1 MTSSSDTAFPEFIG
15 SAGGTSPTGGTPSP
29 GAGDAVPL
37 PSILIVDDDPGMIQA
52 LAKTLQGLG
61 RLRFATRGADALRLM
76 QESPPDL
83 VLLDA
88 QMPGL
93 SGFEVLDA
101 MRLDALLV
109 DLPVIMITSC
119 TEEEIEQAGLEK
131 GAADFIAKPLRP
143 AIVQARVRTQLR
155 LKVANDELRQMSAED
170 RRKLAKA
177 MNDLRASHARLK
189 QTADDL
195 ALANEGLLQF
205 VRMASHDMREPLN
218 TMVQFTGLVVEDHA
232 PVFPEDA
239 QRYLQLVLK
248 AGHRMRTLLDD
259 VVRYARLQQAGEAEP
274 HAPVALDTIL
284 NDLRDALAARL
295 QNSGG
300 TLHIEPLPQ
309 VMGHASLLSLLFQ
322 NLLANALKFVPAGR
336 TPEVRVSVK
345 KDDHMARV
353 TVSDN
358 GIGIAPEHLSKL
370 FQPFQ
375 RLHLRKDFEGTGLG
389 LSICRQIAELHG
401 GSIDVH
407 ASPEGGSSF
416 SVTLPLV
423 WKDSPPAPPSVP
435 SPGGK
440 G

>member
-1 MTSSSDTAFPEFIG
+1 MTTASDTAFPESTG
-15 SAGGTSPTGGTPSP
+15 SAVPMGGK
-29 GAGDAVPL
+29 PL
-37 PSILIVDDDPGMIQA
+37 PGERDHATLPGILIVDDDPGMIQA

-76 QESPPDL
+76 KESTPDL

-101 MRLDALLV
+101 MRIEPLLV
-109 DLPVIMITSC
+109 GLPVIMITSHA
-119 TEEEIEQAGLEK
+119 EEDFEQAGLEK
-131 GAADFIAKPLRP
+131 GAADFLAKPLRP

-155 LKVANDELRQMSAED
+155 LKVANDELRQLSAED
-170 RRKLAKA
+170 RRKLATA
-177 MNDLRASHARLK
+177 MNELRTSHTQLK

-232 PVFPEDA
+232 QALPEDA

-274 HAPVALDTIL
+274 HTPVALDTIL
-284 NDLRDALAARL
+284 SDLRDALAARL

-300 TLHIEPLPQ
+300 TLHIEPLPP

-322 NLLANALKFVPAGR
+322 NLLANAFKFVPPGR
-336 TPEVRVSVK
+336 APEVRVSVEQ
-345 KDDHMARV
+345 DGQMAC
-353 TVSDN
+353 VSVCDN
-358 GIGIAPEHLSKL
+358 GIGIAPEHLSLL

-375 RLHLRKDFEGTGLG
+375 RLHLRKDYEGTGLG
-389 LSICRQIAELHG
+389 LSISRQIAELHG
-401 GSIDVH
+401 GGIEVRANVDR
-407 ASPEGGSSF
+407 GSCF
-416 SVTLPLV
+416 SVTLPL
-423 WKDSPPAPPSVP
+423 A
-435 SPGGK
+435 
-440 G
+440 